1 MLNMQGFRK
10 VNVNATGPDNL
21 YLDPDALAP
30 QNNTGFLV
38 ECARRL
44 PHVNF
49 ADQATG
55 RVYLRLFAGKPVW
68 ADAAALRA
76 AMADP
81 GTRIGL
87 LAVAPNLDTAP
98 IPEPDQPVYLG
109 SHLGV
114 ERIHTLGRWGVSP

>member
-1 MLNMQGFRK
+1 
-10 VNVNATGPDNL
+10 
-21 YLDPDALAP
+21 
-30 QNNTGFLV
+30 
-38 ECARRL
+38 
-44 PHVNF
+44 
-49 ADQATG
+49 
-55 RVYLRLFAGKPVW
+55 
-68 ADAAALRA
+68 
-76 AMADP
+76 MADP